1 MTRPAYWRVAMAM
14 MGAGLCT
21 GACAQTI
28 VKLGFAGPLTGQ
40 IANLGKDNERGAQL
54 AIEDINAQHLVI
66 GGKQIVLQLD
76 SQDDAADPRTATQV
90 AQRLVDDGVVA
101 VIGHMTSGTSISASK
116 IYSDAGIAQITPS
129 ATNPAYTQQ
138 GFATTFRLVATD
150 AVLGPALAL
159 YAYTNLHGK
168 TVAVVDDA
176 TAYGQGLAD
185 AFVAKAKNLGMK
197 VLSRDETNDKAID
210 FRAILTKIK
219 GEHPALIMYGGM
231 EATAGPFAKQA
242 RQLAVSAHVLG
253 GDGVCSDDLPKLAG
267 DAAADVI
274 CAQAG
279 APLETLPQGAA
290 FNARFQKRFGVPVL
304 LYAPS
309 NYDAVNVVVAAM
321 KKADSTDRDK
331 ITAAMRTVSVSG
343 ITGPIQFDAKGDLKS
358 GAISIYQYED
368 GKKKLIN
375 VEKL

>member
-1 MTRPAYWRVAMAM
+1 MTRRLDWRIAIITMA
-14 MGAGLCT
+14 ATFC
-21 GACAQTI
+21 ANVHAQTV

-66 GGKQIVLQLD
+66 GGKQVVLQLD

-116 IYSDAGIAQITPS
+116 IYSDAHVAQITPS

-150 AVLGPALAL
+150 AVLGPALAQ
-159 YAYTNLHGK
+159 YAYGNLHGK

-185 AFVAKAKNLGMK
+185 AFVARAQSLGMK
-197 VLSRDETNDKAID
+197 VLSHDETNDKAID

-219 GEHPALIMYGGM
+219 GEDPALIMYGGM

-242 RQLAVSAHVLG
+242 KQLAVSAHVLG

-267 DAAADVI
+267 DAAANVI

-279 APLETLPQGAA
+279 APLETLSQGAA
-290 FNARFQKRFGVPVL
+290 FNARFQKRFGVPIL

-321 KKADSTDRDK
+321 KKADSTDPAK
-331 ITAAMRTVSVSG
+331 IAAAIRKVSVTG
-343 ITGPIQFDAKGDLKS
+343 ITGPIQFDAKGDLES
-358 GAISIYQYED
+358 GTISIYRYEN
-368 GKKKLIN
+368 GKKTLIS

>member
-14 MGAGLCT
+14 IGASFCT
-21 GACAQTI
+21 GASAQTI

-331 ITAAMRTVSVSG
+331 ITAAIRTVSVSG

>member
-1 MTRPAYWRVAMAM
+1 MTRPAYWHIAMIM
-14 MGAGLCT
+14 T
-21 GACAQTI
+21 GVSLFGSAHAQTI

-66 GGKQIVLQLD
+66 GGKQVVLQLD

-116 IYSDAGIAQITPS
+116 IYSDANVAQITPS

-138 GFATTFRLVATD
+138 GFATTFRLVSTD
-150 AVLGPALAL
+150 AVLGPALAK
-159 YAYTNLHGK
+159 YAFESLHGK

-185 AFVAKAKNLGMK
+185 AFVVKAQSLGMK
-197 VLSRDETNDKAID
+197 ISSRDETNDKAID

-219 GEHPALIMYGGM
+219 GQHPALIMYGGM

-279 APLETLPQGAA
+279 APLDTLPQGAA

-331 ITAAMRTVSVSG
+331 IAAAMRTVNVSG
-343 ITGPIQFDAKGDLKS
+343 ITGPIQFDAKGDLRS
-358 GAISIYQYED
+358 GAISIYRYEN
-368 GKKKLIN
+368 GKKKLIS

>member
-1 MTRPAYWRVAMAM
+1 MTRRLDWRIAITTMAVTFCVNAH
-14 MGAGLCT
+14 G
-21 GACAQTI
+21 QTV

-66 GGKQIVLQLD
+66 GGKQVVLQLD

-90 AQRLVDDGVVA
+90 AQRLVDDGVAA

-116 IYSDAGIAQITPS
+116 IYSDANVAQITPS

-150 AVLGPALAL
+150 AVLGPALAQ
-159 YAYTNLHGK
+159 YAYGSLHGK
-168 TVAVVDDA
+168 TAAVVDDA

-185 AFVAKAKNLGMK
+185 AFVAKAQSLGMK
-197 VLSRDETNDKAID
+197 VLSHDETNDKAID

-219 GEHPALIMYGGM
+219 GENPALIMYGGM

-242 RQLAVSAHVLG
+242 KQLAVSAPVLG

-279 APLETLPQGAA
+279 SPLETLPQGAA
-290 FNARFQKRFGVPVL
+290 FNARFQKRFGVPIL

-321 KKADSTDRDK
+321 KKADSTDPAK
-331 ITAAMRTVSVSG
+331 IAAAMRTVSLMG

-358 GAISIYQYED
+358 GAISIYRYES
-368 GKKKLIN
+368 GKKTLIS